1 MSVAELETAVREKLA
16 VTIVVLN
23 DSAYNNIRQEQLTM
37 MGSRRYIG
45 VDFQEVDYAKVA
57 EGFGAWG
64 RRAVGAEQLRSAMSE
79 ALLQA
84 DRPALVDVTI
94 DETPNVWKQPF

>member
-1 MSVAELETAVREKLA
+1 
-16 VTIVVLN
+16 
-23 DSAYNNIRQEQLTM
+23 M
-37 MGSRRYIG
+37 MGSPRYIG

-94 DETPNVWKQPF
+94 DEAPNVWKQPF